1 MEVLQEAPNSS
12 TFVPLSEH
20 QSATPASFYS
30 GPPVL
35 HYHSGRCK
43 VVILERDL
51 NLSPALTALA
61 RETEKTSTT
70 AEPVTNGNGEQGEEE
85 DESVKQKVLGDVDVW
100 VTSEYATFLV
110 RYIGPKVLTLVLK
123 QAFPVFHASL
133 DRSLHT
139 ISYHF
144 APRNPVVT
152 SAVGRQAARRIH
164 AAHLIYARCT

>member
-1 MEVLQEAPNSS
+1 MEVLREAPNAS
-12 TFVPLSEH
+12 TFIPLSEH

-61 RETEKTSTT
+61 REAEKTSAT

-85 DESVKQKVLGDVDVW
+85 DGPVEQKVLGDVDVW
-100 VTSEYATFLV
+100 VTSESATFP
-110 RYIGPKVLTLVLK
+110 RMATLSRKFADTCPIASFSCIPHLPR
-123 QAFPVFHASL
+123 PVSPYRIPLF
-133 DRSLHT
+133 RST
-139 ISYHF
+139 QS
-144 APRNPVVT
+144 
-152 SAVGRQAARRIH
+152 S
-164 AAHLIYARCT
+164 RCLSR